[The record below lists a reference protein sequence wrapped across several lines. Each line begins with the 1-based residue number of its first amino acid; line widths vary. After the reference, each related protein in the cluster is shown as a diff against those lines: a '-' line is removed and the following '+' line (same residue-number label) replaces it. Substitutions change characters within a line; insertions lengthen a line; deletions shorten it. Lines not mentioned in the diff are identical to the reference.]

1 MNLAVN
7 NLLSRDDEGEGDD
20 DDSQDSYV
28 PDDLISLLD
37 SGMHPDHP
45 SVIIDGDTMFSED
58 MFGYSS
64 IRSRG
69 SGTRSRL
76 GELDNWIISIG
87 QALHSVLPKKMSP
100 CNIIQVCQ
108 HT

>member
-1 MNLAVN
+1 MAVN

-37 SGMHPDHP
+37 SGVHEHP
-45 SVIIDGDTMFSED
+45 SVIIEADAMFNED
-58 MFGYSS
+58 VFGYSS
-64 IRSRG
+64 LRSRG

-76 GELDNWIISIG
+76 GKKVATAGCIHQLY
-87 QALHSVLPKKMSP
+87 LHRSSL
-100 CNIIQVCQ
+100 
-108 HT
+108 T